1 VLSGEDVL
9 LYDSK
14 RTEQIDYIAIPKVL
28 RQPLVSTEDD
38 DFEVP
43 GHGKDTPVP

>member
-1 VLSGEDVL
+1 MLSGEDDL

-14 RTEQIDYIAIPKVL
+14 RTEQIDYITIPIVL

-38 DFEVP
+38 DFEIP
-43 GHGKDTPVP
+43 EHGKDTPVP